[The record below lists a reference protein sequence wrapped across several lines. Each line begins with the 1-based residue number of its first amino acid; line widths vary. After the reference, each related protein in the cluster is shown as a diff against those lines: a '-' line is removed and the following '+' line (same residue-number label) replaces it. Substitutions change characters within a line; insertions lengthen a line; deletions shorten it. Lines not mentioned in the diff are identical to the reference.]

1 MRFFFTLLSVG
12 ALFQLLA
19 AGEFSYRFTSN
30 RPEAIYQIGE
40 NITFSAQLL
49 EDGQPVSGRR
59 VNYELVGDGGLEKK
73 GSFISSAEKP
83 FEISCSLAYPGGVRL
98 LCQLPGEDGKA
109 LDVTNPAT
117 GAKNAKSVGI
127 GAMVAPEQLRPAVPC
142 PDDFDEFWNRQRR
155 LLEAVPIRADRREI
169 KLPSGLSGY
178 ADKVKAYDVKVDC
191 AGSMPVSGRLAM
203 PADAPPR
210 SAPAYVSFHGAGV
223 YSAGIR
229 ADLAAM
235 GAIAFDVNAH
245 GIDNGLSSEAYRKLA
260 AGELK
265 GYMGRNADDPEKYYY
280 RDMYL
285 RVLRA
290 LDYVTSLP
298 EWDGKTL
305 IVNGGSQGG
314 AQAITAM
321 ALDPRVTL
329 GVANFPALTDHPGTL
344 ATPPRQGGWPR
355 LYRADKD
362 GKPNDPKRFRTVQYY
377 DGVNFAPRIHCEVY
391 TATGF
396 VDLSCPPTGTM
407 VFYNELASENKHL
420 ETYPQLGHHS
430 KAGNAAGRARISECI
445 RNAVAEAAK
454 LREAK

>member
-1 MRFFFTLLSVG
+1 M
-12 ALFQLLA
+12 
-19 AGEFSYRFTSN
+19 
-30 RPEAIYQIGE
+30 
-40 NITFSAQLL
+40 
-49 EDGQPVSGRR
+49 
-59 VNYELVGDGGLEKK
+59 
-73 GSFISSAEKP
+73 EKP
-83 FEISCSLAYPGGVRL
+83 FEISCSLDYPGGVRL

-280 RDMYL
+280 GIEKTEDAIAFNESNGLTRL
-285 RVLRA
+285 SNTLASVLGV
-290 LDYVTSLP
+290 LKFNEYK
-298 EWDGKTL
+298 EL
-305 IVNGGSQGG
+305 IPKLVKHQINQGG
-314 AQAITAM
+314 NILMFQHPKQYRLCPYQIPESFV
-321 ALDPRVTL
+321 LFPR
-329 GVANFPALTDHPGTL
+329 N
-344 ATPPRQGGWPR
+344 
-355 LYRADKD
+355 
-362 GKPNDPKRFRTVQYY
+362 RTKSSDTCCLV
-377 DGVNFAPRIHCEVY
+377 
-391 TATGF
+391 
-396 VDLSCPPTGTM
+396 L
-407 VFYNELASENKHL
+407 LHL
-420 ETYPQLGHHS
+420 
-430 KAGNAAGRARISECI
+430 
-445 RNAVAEAAK
+445 
-454 LREAK
+454 